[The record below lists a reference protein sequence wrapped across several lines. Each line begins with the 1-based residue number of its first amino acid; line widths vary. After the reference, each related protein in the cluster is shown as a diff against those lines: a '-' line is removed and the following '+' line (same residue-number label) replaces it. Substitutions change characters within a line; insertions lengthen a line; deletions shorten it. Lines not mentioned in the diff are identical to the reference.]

1 MRSQQFIASL
11 AYTPSSA
18 WAARPL
24 ASGAPSMLVDRR
36 SVRCLGLGCPSFGG
50 QRTGRVTATGMGALL
65 PGFSNQT
72 ARSAVSRAAGCSFRT
87 RGAVADLCTGRA
99 VAFGSRPEAEAPRAG
114 RVQTASLATVGAPW
128 HRLMVRS
135 FRAGL
140 TETAKF
146 HTPVR
151 QSRAPA
157 VLGAK
162 PQSARSSRA
171 GWRASVGCPS
181 EPNHSV
187 KGTSCGRPQA
197 APYLER

>member
-24 ASGAPSMLVDRR
+24 ASGAPSMLIDRR
-36 SVRCLGLGCPSFGG
+36 SVRCLGVGCPSFGG
-50 QRTGRVTATGMGALL
+50 QRTGRVTSTEMGALL

-72 ARSAVSRAAGCSFRT
+72 ARLAVSRAAGCSFRPL
-87 RGAVADLCTGRA
+87 GAVADLCTGE
-99 VAFGSRPEAEAPRAG
+99 VVVFGSRPEAKASRVG
-114 RVQTASLATVGAPW
+114 RVQTAPFATVGAPW
-128 HRLMVRS
+128 HRPKARS
-135 FRAGL
+135 CRAGL

-157 VLGAK
+157 VLGAE
-162 PQSARSSRA
+162 PRHARPSRS
-171 GWRASVGCPS
+171 GWRVSVGCPS
-181 EPNHSV
+181 APNHSV